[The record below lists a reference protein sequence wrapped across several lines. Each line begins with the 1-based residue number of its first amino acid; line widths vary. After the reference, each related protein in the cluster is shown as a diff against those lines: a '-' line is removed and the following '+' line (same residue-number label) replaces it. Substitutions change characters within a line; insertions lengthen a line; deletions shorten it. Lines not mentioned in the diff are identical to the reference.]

1 MMLITENN
9 TFLFLHNN
17 CAIINYILFL
27 FFYVRLSYLYFFRIC
42 KLIVFSFFDHLLY
55 IGLFLFSNEG
65 RGVSFVTDGI
75 VDSVFDE
82 LINFFVTVG

>member
-1 MMLITENN
+1 MN
-9 TFLFLHNN
+9 
-17 CAIINYILFL
+17 
-27 FFYVRLSYLYFFRIC
+27 
-42 KLIVFSFFDHLLY
+42 SFFFLYLLY

-82 LINFFVTVG
+82 LIRFFVTVG

>member
-1 MMLITENN
+1 MN
-9 TFLFLHNN
+9 
-17 CAIINYILFL
+17 
-27 FFYVRLSYLYFFRIC
+27 
-42 KLIVFSFFDHLLY
+42 SFFLHLLY

-82 LINFFVTVG
+82 LIRFFVTEG

>member
-1 MMLITENN
+1 MNN
-9 TFLFLHNN
+9 FFL
-17 CAIINYILFL
+17 
-27 FFYVRLSYLYFFRIC
+27 
-42 KLIVFSFFDHLLY
+42 HLLY

-82 LINFFVTVG
+82 LIRFFVTAG

>member
-1 MMLITENN
+1 MN
-9 TFLFLHNN
+9 
-17 CAIINYILFL
+17 
-27 FFYVRLSYLYFFRIC
+27 
-42 KLIVFSFFDHLLY
+42 SFFFLHLLY

-82 LINFFVTVG
+82 LNRFFVTVG

>member
-1 MMLITENN
+1 MN
-9 TFLFLHNN
+9 
-17 CAIINYILFL
+17 
-27 FFYVRLSYLYFFRIC
+27 
-42 KLIVFSFFDHLLY
+42 SFFLHLLY

-82 LINFFVTVG
+82 LIRFFVTAG

>member
-1 MMLITENN
+1 MNS
-9 TFLFLHNN
+9 FLFL
-17 CAIINYILFL
+17 
-27 FFYVRLSYLYFFRIC
+27 
-42 KLIVFSFFDHLLY
+42 HLLY

-82 LINFFVTVG
+82 LIRFFVTAG